1 MRALVV
7 MLLLLNAC
15 SAPAPPPAFMF
26 GANTP
31 DDLRAVAAG
40 TLDAVAEAFPAQLD
54 CLDAIELEGAWELD
68 DRARYDPERSAITLR
83 IPATAPQLEI
93 SIVHE
98 AAHHLEFACPG
109 QVDVREPFIEAQGLP
124 ADMDWFDGETWTATP
139 SEHWASAVVMHVLSR
154 PDERAGIA
162 VTDDALEVI
171 RAWATDPG

>member
-1 MRALVV
+1 MRALAV
-7 MLLLLNAC
+7 MLLFLNAC
-15 SAPAPPPAFMF
+15 SAPAPPAFVF

-31 DDLRAVAAG
+31 DDLRAVAAD
-40 TLDAVAEAFPAQLD
+40 TLDAVAGAFPAQLD
-54 CLDAIELEGAWELD
+54 CLDAIELEGAWELE
-68 DRARYDPERSAITLR
+68 DRARYDPARTVITLR

-98 AAHHLEFACPG
+98 AAHHLEFACAG
-109 QVDVREPFIEAQGLP
+109 QVDVRDPFMAAQGLP
-124 ADMDWFDGETWTATP
+124 DATDWFEGDSWKATP

-162 VTDDALEVI
+162 VTDDALDVI